1 MTVSIKKWGNS
12 LAVRIPR
19 DIART
24 LNLKNDSLVELHLE
38 NNRMIVEPKK
48 ESLLEELV
56 EQITPDNLHGEI
68 DTEEP
73 VGHEAW

>member
-19 DIART
+19 DIARS
-24 LNLKNDSLVELHLE
+24 LHIENDSLVELHLE
-38 NNRMIVEPKK
+38 NNRMIVEPKR

-68 DTEEP
+68 DTEGP

>member
-19 DIART
+19 DIARS
-24 LNLKNDSLVELHLE
+24 LHLENNSLVELRLE
-38 NNRMIVEPKK
+38 NNRMIVEPKN
-48 ESLLEELV
+48 ESGLEELISK
-56 EQITPDNLHGEI
+56 ITPENLHNEI
-68 DTEEP
+68 DTEGP

>member
-19 DIART
+19 DIARS
-24 LNLKNDSLVELHLE
+24 LHLENDSLVELHLE

-48 ESLLEELV
+48 ESLLEKLV
-56 EQITPDNLHGEI
+56 EQITPDNLHSEI
-68 DTEEP
+68 DTEGP